1 MDYGKVRVWFG
12 NLGWFRRKQEQEE
25 EDPQRLILEETQ
37 NLKKLFRKQGMLL
50 EEVHREQQA
59 SAAGK
64 KRDLEPLID
73 LCDALFHLQRAF
85 QNPGLMS
92 RQHAQVLNMVHQRMH
107 RFAISFGIEM
117 ILAEGIPFDARIHEV
132 VTNRAPDALLLDV
145 HEIIQPGYLQNGKV
159 LRPAKVIV
167 GKRDDAFLLSPEGIR
182 TV

>member
-1 MDYGKVRVWFG
+1 MSYWKVGEWFG
-12 NLGWFRRKQEQEE
+12 KFGWFERREEPKE

-37 NLKKLFRKQGMLL
+37 NLKKLFRKQGLLL

-59 SAAGK
+59 VAAGRK
-64 KRDLEPLID
+64 QDLTPLID

-85 QNPGLMS
+85 RNPGLMS

-107 RFAISFGIEM
+107 RFALAFGVEM

-132 VTNRAPDALLLDV
+132 VTNNSPDAPLLDV
-145 HEIIQPGYLQNGKV
+145 LEVIQPGYLQHDKV

-167 GKRDDAFLLSPEGIR
+167 GSRDEAPLHTSQGI
-182 TV
+182 TT

>member
-1 MDYGKVRVWFG
+1 MFYRKIREWFG
-12 NLGWFRRKQEQEE
+12 SFEWFRRGKEQEE

-59 SAAGK
+59 AAAGK

-117 ILAEGIPFDARIHEV
+117 IVAEGIPFDARIHEV
-132 VTNRAPDALLLDV
+132 VTNRTPDALLLDV
-145 HEIIQPGYLQNGKV
+145 LEVIQPGYLKHGTI

-167 GKRDDAFLLSPEGIR
+167 GRRDDTPFLTQKGIR
-182 TV
+182 TL

>member
-73 LCDALFHLQRAF
+73 LCDALFYLQRAF

-107 RFAISFGIEM
+107 RFAISFGLEM

-132 VTNRAPDALLLDV
+132 VTNRTPDALLLDV
-145 HEIIQPGYLQNGKV
+145 LEVIQPGYLQNGKV

-167 GKRDDAFLLSPEGIR
+167 GRRDDAPLLTPEGNR
-182 TV
+182 TS